1 MFYIKDNIIYTAEYD
16 ILYGIT
22 RKVILDY
29 RKDIVETMYKLE
41 TLLEADEVFISG
53 TTKLIIPVVQINDT
67 IIGDG
72 KPGKQTL
79 QLRKEVSNWVDLT

>member
-1 MFYIKDNIIYTAEYD
+1 
-16 ILYGIT
+16 
-22 RKVILDY
+22 
-29 RKDIVETMYKLE
+29 MYKLE

>member
-1 MFYIKDNIIYTAEYD
+1 MKF
-16 ILYGIT
+16 LYQVL
-22 RKVILDY
+22 R
-29 RKDIVETMYKLE
+29 
-41 TLLEADEVFISG
+41 
-53 TTKLIIPVVQINDT
+53 KLIIPVVQINDT